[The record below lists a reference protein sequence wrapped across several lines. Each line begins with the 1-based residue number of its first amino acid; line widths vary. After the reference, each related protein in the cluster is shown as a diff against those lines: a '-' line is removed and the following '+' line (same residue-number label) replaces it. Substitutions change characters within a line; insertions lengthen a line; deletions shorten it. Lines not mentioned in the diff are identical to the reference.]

1 MSNNSVPSGDLAE
14 VNSIYLKEIE
24 EVLFNGALIGGKYVE
39 KFESNLAS
47 YLNADHVIS
56 TASGMD
62 ALILALTSL
71 DLPKKS
77 NVLVVNNGGG
87 YASLAV
93 VSAGLNPIFADIE
106 SDGYLLCLNDLTK
119 WSDKVSAVVA
129 THLYGKM
136 LNMEKLID
144 WAKAQDIYVI
154 EDCAQAIGAE
164 QQGKK
169 SGTFGDIGCFSFYPT
184 KNLGGIG
191 DGGAVTTS
199 NSQLAAKI
207 RKLANYGWNGRY
219 NIEVLNGRNSRLD
232 AINAVVLNK
241 KLEQLDSENQ
251 KRREILSKYIEALK
265 PFSVM
270 LDRSLDKSHVAH
282 LATGQVDNV
291 RSLVDFCGERG
302 IQITRH
308 YPILDSDQNGLCAS
322 KESVDTPKARN
333 HCEKVV
339 NLPIY
344 PNLKVDQQE
353 SVISAVVEW
362 CKLSVK

>member
-1 MSNNSVPSGDLAE
+1 MSHTSVPSGDLAG
-14 VNSIYLKEIE
+14 VNSIYSSEIE
-24 EVLFNGALIGGKYVE
+24 EVLSNGALIGGKYVE

-47 YLNADHVIS
+47 YLGSDHVIS

-62 ALILALTSL
+62 ALILALISL

-106 SDGYLLCLNDLTK
+106 SDGYLLCLNNLPK
-119 WSDKVSAVVA
+119 WSGKVSAVVA

-136 LNMEKLID
+136 LNMEKLIH
-144 WAKAQDIYVI
+144 WAKAEDIYVI

-169 SGTFGDIGCFSFYPT
+169 SGTFGHIGCFSFYPT

-199 NSQLAAKI
+199 NSQIAAKI

-241 KLEQLDSENQ
+241 KLEQLDSENE
-251 KRREILSKYIEALK
+251 KRRKVLNKYIKDLK
-265 PFSVM
+265 PFSIM
-270 LDRSLDKSHVAH
+270 LDRSLDESHVAH
-282 LATGQVDNV
+282 LATGQVDKAS
-291 RSLVDFCGERG
+291 SLIDFCGERG

-308 YPILDSDQNGLCAS
+308 YPILDSDQNGLRTS
-322 KESVDTPKARN
+322 NENVDTPKAKN

-344 PNLKVDQQE
+344 PNLKLHQQE
-353 SVISAVVEW
+353 SVISAVIEW
-362 CKLSVK
+362 CKISVK

>member
-1 MSNNSVPSGDLAE
+1 MNHSLVPSGDLAG
-14 VNSIYLKEIE
+14 VNSIYLDEIK
-24 EVLFNGALIGGKYVE
+24 EVLVNGTLVGGKYVE
-39 KFESNLAS
+39 KFESNLAF
-47 YLNADHVIS
+47 YLNSDHVIS

-77 NVLVVNNGGG
+77 NVLVANNGGG

-93 VSAGLNPIFADIE
+93 VSAGLNPVFADIE

-119 WSDKVSAVVA
+119 WTDNVSAVIA

-136 LNMEKLID
+136 LNMKKLID
-144 WAKAQDIYVI
+144 WAKAKDIYVI
-154 EDCAQAIGAE
+154 EDCAQAIGAK

-184 KNLGGIG
+184 KNLGGLG

-219 NIEVLNGRNSRLD
+219 NIEVVNGRNSRLD

-241 KLEQLDSENQ
+241 KLEQLDSENE
-251 KRREILSKYIEALK
+251 KRRKILNKYIEELK
-265 PFSVM
+265 PFSIM
-270 LDRSLDKSHVAH
+270 LDRILDESHVAH
-282 LATGQVDNV
+282 LATGTVDKAS
-291 RSLVDFCGERG
+291 SLIDFCGERG

-308 YPILDSDQNGLCAS
+308 YPILDSDQTGLHVS
-322 KESVDTPKARN
+322 NEGVHTPKAKN

-344 PNLKVDQQE
+344 PNLKLDQQE
-353 SVISAVVEW
+353 LVISAVIGW
-362 CKLSVK
+362 SKSIAK

>member
-1 MSNNSVPSGDLAE
+1 MSHTSVPSGDLAE

-39 KFESNLAS
+39 KFERNLAS
-47 YLNADHVIS
+47 YLNSDHVIS

-93 VSAGLNPIFADIE
+93 VSAGLNPVFADIE
-106 SDGYLLCLNDLTK
+106 SDGYLLCLNDLTR

-136 LNMEKLID
+136 LNMEQLID
-144 WAKAQDIYVI
+144 WAKAKGVYVI
-154 EDCAQAIGAE
+154 EDCAQAIGAK

-199 NSQLAAKI
+199 NSHLAAKI

-219 NIEVLNGRNSRLD
+219 NIE
-232 AINAVVLNK
+232 LNK
-241 KLEQLDSENQ
+241 KLEQLDSENE
-251 KRREILSKYIEALK
+251 KRRTILNKYIKELK
-265 PFSVM
+265 PFSIM
-270 LDRSLDKSHVAH
+270 LDRSLDESHVAH
-282 LATGQVDNV
+282 LATGQVDKV
-291 RSLVDFCGERG
+291 SSLVDFCGERG
-302 IQITRH
+302 IQISRH

-322 KESVDTPKARN
+322 NESVDTPKARN